1 MRHLRMGT
9 GAFIGTLAILGGAA
23 SLAFAPKLDSGVA
36 KGETLSAFQPHHVTG
51 ADRNSDTCPV
61 CSYPNNPAVQVWVN
75 GDDAK
80 NVRALVHNLETETT
94 ANRAKK
100 FKAFVVFINPQRE
113 SASAMTAQLAK
124 IGADE
129 KIKNVALAYLPGP
142 DAPAIADYKI
152 NTSSEVKNTV
162 FVYRARKVAAKF
174 VNFTADAPHLK
185 ALDAAIAEV
194 SK

>member
-1 MRHLRMGT
+1 MKMGT

-23 SLAFAPKLDSGVA
+23 SLAFTPKLDSGVA

-80 NVRALVHNLETETT
+80 NVRALVHNLEAETT
-94 ANRAKK
+94 ANKARK

-124 IGADE
+124 LGADE
-129 KIKNVALAYLPGP
+129 KVKNVALAYLPGP
-142 DAPAIADYKI
+142 DATAVADYKI
-152 NTSSEVKNTV
+152 NTSAVEVKNTV

-174 VNFTADAPHLK
+174 VNFTADASSLK
-185 ALDAAIAEV
+185 KRWMRRLRQVA
-194 SK
+194 K